1 MINRRFFDWPGS
13 EMRSYFD
20 ELDRLRRQIE
30 RMVPA
35 REPGTRFAMPGR
47 GVFPL
52 VNLTEDKDNYYLRAE
67 LPGVKAED
75 LNIEA
80 TADSI
85 SISGERK
92 LPEENENARFHRRER
107 NAGRFSRAV
116 TLPSQ
121 VDSDKI
127 SANMANGLLTITVP
141 KAESAKP
148 RQIEIK

>member
-1 MINRRFFDWPGS
+1 MLTRRFFEWPGS
-13 EMRSYFD
+13 EWRSYFD
-20 ELDRLRRQIE
+20 ELDRLRRQLD
-30 RMVPA
+30 RMMPA
-35 REPGTRFAMPGR
+35 REPGARFAMPGR

-52 VNLTEDKDNYYLRAE
+52 LNLTEDKDNYYLRAE

-80 TADSI
+80 TADNI

-107 NAGRFSRAV
+107 NAGSFSRAIA
-116 TLPSQ
+116 LPGR

-127 SANMANGLLTITVP
+127 SANMANGILTITVP

>member
-1 MINRRFFDWPGS
+1 MITRRFFDWPGF
-13 EMRSYFD
+13 ERRSYFD
-20 ELDRLRRQIE
+20 ELDRLRRQLD
-30 RMVPA
+30 RMVSG

-52 VNLTEDKDNYYLRAE
+52 LNLTEDKENYYLRAE

-80 TADSI
+80 TADNI

-92 LPEENENARFHRRER
+92 LPEENANARFHRRER
-107 NAGRFSRAV
+107 NAGRFSRAIA
-116 TLPSQ
+116 LPGQ

-127 SANMANGLLTITVP
+127 TANMANGMLTITVP

-148 RQIEIK
+148 RQIEIQ